1 MSNCSDKVKM
11 RLLIKSYLCLKGEAS
26 AHDLSEY
33 LNTYFKWHI
42 DVNPRLIG
50 KVLQYSGGVLD
61 GLTYRYGDSN
71 ERIYYID
78 RNKKSDNGLRRTLQY
93 IAETKHGFK
102 VMKYLGGRNKYFGTY
117 SSIEEAIR
125 VRDYCLKYDWDEELR
140 LRLLHDGSSV
150 IE

>member
-1 MSNCSDKVKM
+1 M

-33 LNTYFKWHI
+33 LNTYFKWRI
-42 DVNPRLIG
+42 DVNSRLIG
-50 KVLQYSGGVLD
+50 RLLQYDGGVLD
-61 GLTYRYGDSN
+61 GLTYRLGN
-71 ERIYYID
+71 GNQRIYYID
-78 RNKKSDNGLRRTLQY
+78 RNKKSDNSLRRTLQY